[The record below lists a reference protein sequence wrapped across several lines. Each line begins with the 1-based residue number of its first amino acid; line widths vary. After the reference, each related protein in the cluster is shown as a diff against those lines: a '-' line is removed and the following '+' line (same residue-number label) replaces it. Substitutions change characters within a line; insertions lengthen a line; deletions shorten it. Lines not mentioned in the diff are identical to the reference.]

1 MHGALIEIQ
10 HLGGSMACVPSIK
23 HAPEDSASMQ
33 EEASSGWHLCL
44 VAKHFAANRCILKV
58 VSDACMLEES

>member
-1 MHGALIEIQ
+1 
-10 HLGGSMACVPSIK
+10 MACVPSIK